1 MVSQSH
7 IVELISKVNPD
18 VFRLLNKD
26 VFSDLGGRLGSVQ
39 GAVKNI
45 LSPQYEQMLKS
56 LMPTILTTSPNDPT
70 WYKRVANYWNS
81 FGLKIPIGG
90 VRLEIGFNFNIN
102 DTERK
107 AAITELIDIAS
118 KATPKFIIKTDED
131 LRDYVLKNITELE
144 KFKYATPIN
153 VELYLTWIFCLGHR
167 EVAKHADHINKSVK
181 IHLLLIDPKD
191 IEDTRRSQ
199 HTLSVEASKKYLEII
214 ADRSKVKDIL
224 YAKGENASKYDDI
237 DADAKLKMFADN
249 NPREFL
255 TIANS
260 SNLTTKAKI
269 ERYCVKG
276 ILKRLPNTSIIV
288 DANDPG
294 VVVGNTLDEAIA
306 YFSSEAADRVAKV
319 KEFKT
324 RYSQIVKN

>member
-1 MVSQSH
+1 MVSHSH

-26 VFSDLGGRLGSVQ
+26 VFTDLGGRLGSVQ
-39 GAVKNI
+39 GAVKTI
-45 LSPQYEQMLKS
+45 LSPQFEPMLKS
-56 LMPTILTTSPNDPT
+56 LMPTILTTSPNDPI
-70 WYKRVANYWNS
+70 WYKKVANYWNS

-90 VRLEIGFNFNIN
+90 VKLEIGFNFNIN
-102 DTERK
+102 DTDRKEAISDLIKK
-107 AAITELIDIAS
+107 AAEKQISITNDEEL
-118 KATPKFIIKTDED
+118 KE
-131 LRDYVLKNITELE
+131 YVLKNVAELE
-144 KFKYATPIN
+144 KYKYATPIN
-153 VELYLTWIFCLGHR
+153 VEQYLIWVFCLGHR
-167 EVAKHADHINKSVK
+167 EVAKHIDHVNKSVK

-199 HTLSVEASKKYLEII
+199 HTLSVEATKKYLEII

-224 YAKGENASKYDDI
+224 YVKGENASKFDDV
-237 DADAKLKMFADN
+237 DADAKLKVFADN

-255 TIANS
+255 SIANS
-260 SNLTTKAKI
+260 STLTTKAKI

-276 ILKRLPNTSIIV
+276 VLKRLPNTSIIV
-288 DANDPG
+288 DANDPA
-294 VVVGNTLDEAIA
+294 VVVGNTIDEAIA
-306 YFSSEAADRVAKV
+306 YFSSESADRVAKV

>member
-1 MVSQSH
+1 MVSHSH

-26 VFSDLGGRLGSVQ
+26 VFTDLGGRLGSVQ
-39 GAVKNI
+39 GAVKTI
-45 LSPQYEQMLKS
+45 LSPQFEPMLKS
-56 LMPTILTTSPNDPT
+56 LMPTILTTSPNDPI
-70 WYKRVANYWNS
+70 WYKKVANYWNS

-90 VRLEIGFNFNIN
+90 VKLEIGFNFNIN
-102 DTERK
+102 DTDRKEAISDLIKK
-107 AAITELIDIAS
+107 AAEKQISITNDEEL
-118 KATPKFIIKTDED
+118 KE
-131 LRDYVLKNITELE
+131 YVLKNVAELE
-144 KFKYATPIN
+144 KYKYATPIN
-153 VELYLTWIFCLGHR
+153 VEQYLIWVFCLGHR
-167 EVAKHADHINKSVK
+167 EVAKHVDHVNKSVK

-199 HTLSVEASKKYLEII
+199 HTLSVEAMKKYLEII

-224 YAKGENASKYDDI
+224 YVKGENASKFDDV
-237 DADAKLKMFADN
+237 DADAKLKVFADN

-255 TIANS
+255 SIANS
-260 SNLTTKAKI
+260 STLTTKAKI

-276 ILKRLPNTSIIV
+276 VLKRLPNTSIIV
-288 DANDPG
+288 DANDPA
-294 VVVGNTLDEAIA
+294 VVVGNTIDEAIA
-306 YFSSEAADRVAKV
+306 YFSSESADRVAKV

>member
-26 VFSDLGGRLGSVQ
+26 VFTDLGGRLGSVQ
-39 GAVKNI
+39 GAVKTI
-45 LSPQYEQMLKS
+45 LSPQFEPMLKS
-56 LMPTILTTSPNDPT
+56 LMPTILTTSPNDPV
-70 WYKRVANYWNS
+70 WYKKVANYWNS

-90 VRLEIGFNFNIN
+90 VKLEIGFNFSIN
-102 DTERK
+102 DTDRKEAISDLIKK
-107 AAITELIDIAS
+107 AAEKKISITNDEEL
-118 KATPKFIIKTDED
+118 K
-131 LRDYVLKNITELE
+131 DYILKNVPELE
-144 KFKYATPIN
+144 KYKYATPIN
-153 VELYLTWIFCLGHR
+153 VEQYLIWVFCLGHR
-167 EVAKHADHINKSVK
+167 EVAKQADHINKSVK

-199 HTLSVEASKKYLEII
+199 HTLSVEATKKYLEII

-224 YAKGENASKYDDI
+224 YVKGENASLLDDV
-237 DADAKLKMFADN
+237 DADAKLKTFADN

-255 TIANS
+255 SIANS
-260 SNLTTKAKI
+260 SVLTTKAKI

-288 DANDPG
+288 DANDPA

-306 YFSSEAADRVAKV
+306 YFSSESADRVAKV